1 MEWLGPTLK
10 PYDLLPKSMGG
21 TVEDRPSAT
30 KAAADATKTP
40 PATAGESDWYVT
52 FHDVLDVVNP
62 LQHLPIVGTVY
73 RALTHEQIKP
83 PEKIIGDTLYGGLTG
98 LASSVADLAFE
109 KITGHNFGD
118 TVLSFFTGHYSDD
131 KPTAVASTDKP
142 APKTAAA
149 TSDNATT
156 QTAAAAT
163 TPSALV
169 TATTTQ
175 AASANETALAQSL
188 TNSGMSSDM
197 AQRALYAYRRSMGAS
212 DQAAASPF

>member
-1 MEWLGPTLK
+1 WH
-10 PYDLLPKSMGG
+10 
-21 TVEDRPSAT
+21 
-30 KAAADATKTP
+30 
-40 PATAGESDWYVT
+40 VT
-52 FHDVLDVVNP
+52 FHDLLDVVNP

-109 KITGHNFGD
+109 RITGHNFGD
-118 TVLSFFTGHYSDD
+118 TVLSLFTGHYSDD

-142 APKTAAA
+142 APKTDVA
-149 TSDNATT
+149 TADKPAT
-156 QTAAAAT
+156 QMAAAAT
-163 TPSALV
+163 MPSMPA
-169 TATTTQ
+169 TAPATQ
-175 AASANETALAQSL
+175 TASANETALAQSL
-188 TNSGMSSDM
+188 TKSGMNSDM